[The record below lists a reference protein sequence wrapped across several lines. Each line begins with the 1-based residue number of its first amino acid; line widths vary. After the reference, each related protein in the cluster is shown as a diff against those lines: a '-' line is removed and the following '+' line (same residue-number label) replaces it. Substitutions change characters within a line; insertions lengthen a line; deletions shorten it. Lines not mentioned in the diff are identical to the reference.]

1 MFKQKCHL
9 ISSSKIW
16 ANFVGWVEERNPT
29 INSKIFDS
37 NVGWVEERNPTSSIW
52 DRDRAQPNLRIYSGL
67 QPYEVHLRL
76 CSGTLKGARTL
87 LSKPN
92 GSTSLAGNPLY
103 PKSKMALLAINL
115 SAIIFL
121 PAVTIAAP
129 QPSAPPTNCP
139 PLESG
144 TNSPPAPIV
153 PSGSVLTANT
163 ISQTGLTRPSL
174 WWANEQ
180 FGNKLLNNWCAYPDE
195 RRIDLIVNRQIWS
208 LLTYLERYAFVNHF
222 GTVARDFQYNVRV
235 FNQQNAQLATY
246 TCNFSATP
254 VSCNLQL
261 DTTNIRSVGSR
272 VR

>member
-1 MFKQKCHL
+1 MFNQKGYL
-9 ISSSKIW
+9 ILSSKIW

-29 INSKIFDS
+29 S
-37 NVGWVEERNPTSSIW
+37 NMC
-52 DRDRAQPNLRIYSGL
+52 DRDRAQPNLR
-67 QPYEVHLRL
+67 HNR
-76 CSGTLKGARTL
+76 
-87 LSKPN
+87 
-92 GSTSLAGNPLY
+92 
-103 PKSKMALLAINL
+103 KSKIALLVLNL
-115 SAIIFL
+115 SAILFL
-121 PAVTIAAP
+121 PALTIAAP
-129 QPSAPPTNCP
+129 QPSTPPTNCP
-139 PLESG
+139 PLEPG
-144 TNSPPAPIV
+144 TNPPPAPRL

-174 WWANEQ
+174 WWTDEQ

-235 FNQQNAQLATY
+235 FNQQNVQLATY

-272 VR
+272 